1 MKKLL
6 SIFLLCFC
14 FSVSAQY
21 ENGVI
26 DIEDFDFVPPITDNN
41 ESLVFPAG
49 TLSDFVGGLFQVYV
63 NGNPVSAT
71 NPVSQDGSGGA
82 AVIGTHCQVSC
93 NPPAPNSIL
102 ADSNEVLEFAI
113 LINGIIVNIEVDP
126 PLTYSPNTFKLVSG
140 NILFSVNGN
149 PVDYG

>member
-63 NGNPVSAT
+63 NGNPVT
-71 NPVSQDGSGGA
+71 M
-82 AVIGTHCQVSC
+82 
-93 NPPAPNSIL
+93 L
-102 ADSNEVLEFAI
+102 RFLKMVL
-113 LINGIIVNIEVDP
+113 
-126 PLTYSPNTFKLVSG
+126 LVLLLLEP
-140 NILFSVNGN
+140 IAR
-149 PVDYG
+149 